1 MWVSRPESCW
11 GISHPSP
18 TIDQAERLVEA
29 DPNLTPQE
37 VVLAKDIIRT
47 AVDQNY
53 VPLFKNADQAWI
65 SVGLFSPFSL
75 FGMDILLS
83 PFCLL
88 YTLYYF
94 DKQIMQISEY
104 PNSCSQHGVA
114 IFFLDI

>member
-1 MWVSRPESCW
+1 MTTVWNSIPPDSRLLIINMWVSRPESCW

-53 VPLFKNADQAWI
+53 VPLFKNAE
-65 SVGLFSPFSL
+65 S
-75 FGMDILLS
+75 GMD
-83 PFCLL
+83 
-88 YTLYYF
+88 
-94 DKQIMQISEY
+94 
-104 PNSCSQHGVA
+104 
-114 IFFLDI
+114 